1 MGNNPCAQ
9 YPHILTPYT
18 HPTHLHQ
25 ALPSHPSPSS
35 PLSLTLIHI
44 HSLITPL
51 KPSTLQNPPMLS
63 TLTLI
68 PLNHPHPHPPAPLP
82 LNSYTLTPLIP
93 LVSSSP
99 SNTPY
104 PRLSVITITITSSPL
119 IPTLTELYLPSHS
132 LSLTHA
138 SCITSNLKLPSNKY
152 HPCSVPS
159 PSPSHRLTIKS
170 PSVTLM
176 CTLTHSPLISV
187 TLTLTWLRR

>member
-104 PRLSVITITITSSPL
+104 PRLSVITITITSS
-119 IPTLTELYLPSHS
+119 S
-132 LSLTHA
+132 
-138 SCITSNLKLPSNKY
+138 PSNTPY
-152 HPCSVPS
+152 PPGSVSS
-159 PSPSHRLTIKS
+159 PSPSHPHLS
-170 PSVTLM
+170 
-176 CTLTHSPLISV
+176 SPLSQSFTFPHIHYPS
-187 TLTLTWLRR
+187 LMHHASLPI